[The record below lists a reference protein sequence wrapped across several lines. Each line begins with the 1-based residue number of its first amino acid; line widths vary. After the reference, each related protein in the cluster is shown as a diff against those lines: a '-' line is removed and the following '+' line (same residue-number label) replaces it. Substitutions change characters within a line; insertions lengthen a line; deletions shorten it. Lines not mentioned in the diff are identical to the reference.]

1 MGIGKESTRIWQEV
15 LEWIYLSSSH
25 LAEREEFGGENHLT
39 SPASLSL
46 GLASRLPFPNQP
58 SGLMGSPEGQ
68 TCLMCTEPLL
78 CVRLHARCHMQ
89 SLQKLTFHPH
99 FTD

>member
-1 MGIGKESTRIWQEV
+1 MTLKSGSFYFQSYPVGIGKESTRIWQEV

-46 GLASRLPFPNQP
+46 DLASRLPFPNQP
-58 SGLMGSPEGQ
+58 SGLMGSPEGLRK
-68 TCLMCTEPLL
+68 CE
-78 CVRLHARCHMQ
+78 RAG
-89 SLQKLTFHPH
+89 
-99 FTD
+99 TDLSDVH